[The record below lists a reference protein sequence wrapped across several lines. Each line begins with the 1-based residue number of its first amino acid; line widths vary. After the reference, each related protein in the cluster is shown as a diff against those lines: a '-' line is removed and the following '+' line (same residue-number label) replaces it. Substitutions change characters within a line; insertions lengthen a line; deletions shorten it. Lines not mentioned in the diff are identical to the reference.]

1 MNDDEDRIIT
11 EAAAWHAATND
22 DAMDWTA
29 FTAWLEAD
37 PRHACVYDEVA
48 LADSL
53 IDEHGPALFPA
64 RDSGAVG
71 GATAEPEVMVDRRPA
86 WGRWA
91 GVAIAASLAAVFLIP
106 QFRDRPT
113 VYQTQDAPQ
122 RVALADGSSVT
133 LAPHSRLSIANHGQT
148 LALTGGAWLDIRHD
162 PTRALSITAGPLEI
176 RDIGTRF
183 DIQTQAKSV
192 RVAVAEGQVTVASQA
207 LAQPIRLEHGRSL
220 LFDSAEGTA
229 LVRSQPA
236 PEIGA
241 WRSGR
246 LSYEDTPLPLVLD
259 DLSRYAGVHVTL
271 PEGLRSR
278 HFSGS
283 LIISDGD
290 AAIRDLA
297 QVMDLALD
305 RTTDGYRLGERS
317 R

>member
-1 MNDDEDRIIT
+1 MSEDEDRIIT
-11 EAAAWHAATND
+11 EAAAWHAATGD

-29 FTAWLEAD
+29 FTVWLEAD
-37 PRHACVYDEVA
+37 SRHSHAYDEVA
-48 LADSL
+48 LAVSL
-53 IDEHGPALFPA
+53 IDEHGSGLLPAGDDQTV
-64 RDSGAVG
+64 R
-71 GATAEPEVMVDRRPA
+71 ATAAGPEVIVERRLK

-91 GVAIAASLAAVFLIP
+91 GVAIAASLVAAFLLP
-106 QFRDRPT
+106 QFLDRAT
-113 VYQTQDAPQ
+113 VYQTQDAAQ

-133 LAPHSRLSIANHGQT
+133 LAPHSRLSVADHGKA
-148 LALTGGAWLDIRHD
+148 LALTGGAWLDIRHN
-162 PTRALSITAGPLEI
+162 PARELSITVGPLEI
-176 RDIGTRF
+176 RDIGTSF
-183 DIQTQAKSV
+183 DVQTQAKSV
-192 RVAVAEGQVTVASQA
+192 RIAVAEGQVTVASEA

-220 LFDSAEGTA
+220 LFDSADGTA

-236 PEIGA
+236 PEIGG
-241 WRSGR
+241 WRNDR

-305 RTTDGYRLGERS
+305 RTADGYRLGERS